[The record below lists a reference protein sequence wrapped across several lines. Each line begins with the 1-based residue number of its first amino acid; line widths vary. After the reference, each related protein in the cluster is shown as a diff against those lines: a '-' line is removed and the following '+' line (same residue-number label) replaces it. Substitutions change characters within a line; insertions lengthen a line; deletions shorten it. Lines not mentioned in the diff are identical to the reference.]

1 MRYMLHLFS
10 IAFAI
15 LFSPV
20 VDLARLVGEAFPRY
34 QPTAAEIIEA
44 DSIAR
49 TAEIIPIQRS
59 RHMSFIERAKAHVDF
74 SAGHFDPGRLAA

>member
-15 LFSPV
+15 LFSPIAFV
-20 VDLARLVGEAFPRY
+20 VRVAAEVFPAY

-49 TAEIIPIQRS
+49 TADVIPIQRS
-59 RHMSFIERAKAHVDF
+59 RHLSFIERAKAHVDF
-74 SAGHFDPGRLAA
+74 SAGHFDPGRMAA